1 MNKKINI
8 IKNAYIL
15 FIINVIILITMV
27 FFRSLYSK
35 LGYNT
40 TLVNVFMVV
49 NIVLLV
55 LGIVF
60 NVLFLK
66 DPNKYDNKRVRIII
80 IASFVVYLLLNIAG
94 TYFINKSLSSGYTKM
109 NSKLSSYCDTY
120 GCDRYETIQ
129 KNGYE
134 QFIIKKTYFDYNNV
148 ENDIKITTEYD
159 KDKVLGVKAEV
170 YSQNEM
176 FSETLIKD
184 VLKDYFYNFGYEV
197 KEDLIKKA
205 FDERFSSST
214 SDDNATYKV
223 EEIYNDDELDKIK
236 TTIFLNL
243 KQD

>member
-1 MNKKINI
+1 
-8 IKNAYIL
+8 
-15 FIINVIILITMV
+15 
-27 FFRSLYSK
+27 
-35 LGYNT
+35 
-40 TLVNVFMVV
+40 
-49 NIVLLV
+49 
-55 LGIVF
+55 
-60 NVLFLK
+60 
-66 DPNKYDNKRVRIII
+66 
-80 IASFVVYLLLNIAG
+80 
-94 TYFINKSLSSGYTKM
+94 M

-159 KDKVLGVKAEV
+159 KDKVLDVKAEV

-184 VLKDYFYNFGYEV
+184 VLKDYFCNFGYEV

-205 FDERFSSST
+205 FNERFSSSI

-223 EEIYNDDELDKIK
+223 EEIYDGDELDKIK
-236 TTIFLNL
+236 TTIFLDL

>member
-15 FIINVIILITMV
+15 FI
-27 FFRSLYSK
+27 
-35 LGYNT
+35 
-40 TLVNVFMVV
+40 
-49 NIVLLV
+49 
-55 LGIVF
+55 
-60 NVLFLK
+60 K

-80 IASFVVYLLLNIAG
+80 IASFVVYLLLNIVG

-159 KDKVLGVKAEV
+159 KDKVLDVKAEV

-205 FDERFSSST
+205 CIIWLHNQLE
-214 SDDNATYKV
+214 A
-223 EEIYNDDELDKIK
+223 IIK
-236 TTIFLNL
+236 FHEPSAE
-243 KQD
+243 QEQE